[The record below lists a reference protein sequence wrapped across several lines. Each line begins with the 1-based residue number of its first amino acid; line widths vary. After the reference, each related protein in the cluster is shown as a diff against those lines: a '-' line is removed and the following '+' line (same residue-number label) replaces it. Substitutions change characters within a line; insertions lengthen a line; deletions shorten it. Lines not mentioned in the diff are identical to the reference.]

1 MKKLKIV
8 PRNEWLLIKPIV
20 NESRENERGLLLPA
34 NEEKEQKAQGIVEA
48 IGDKVKGIKIGDRV
62 VFGAYAGEQLKVRDG
77 NQEVD
82 YKLLLDDD
90 VIAFV
95 K

>member
-8 PRNEWLLIKPIV
+8 PRNEWLLIKPLV
-20 NESRENERGLLLPA
+20 KESQENERGLLIPA

-48 IGDKVKGIKIGDRV
+48 IGDKVKGVKVGDRV

-82 YKLLLDDD
+82 YKLLLDED
-90 VIAFV
+90 VIAFI